1 MSRVRSANE
10 KSIEKTINFLYDLK
24 FRVDRSNNTE
34 STYLQEKYNISK
46 STFSVVKKLKIVT
59 SENGKFIWSKGEPNR
74 EMALLILEKL
84 RVRQQKTAEPI
95 KLPGFEDNIARIE
108 SLLTEIRD
116 NAKIQQVLSNGLKT
130 REKPQSLFVEQETK
144 EATRI
149 KILCAMA
156 SGAYGSIKLFHATDE
171 DEFDKINNKLI
182 IASTNLLNKFYSK

>member
-24 FRVDRSNNTE
+24 FRIDRSNNTE

-84 RVRQQKTAEPI
+84 RVRQQKTAEPV